1 MSLVKLVLMPSLKI
15 SFRLRVKNMP
25 ERFIRIILVFILP
38 VIALQ
43 SLLFQYKVEAYS
55 HGITVLCLTAFQLMC
70 LQQEPRENNKDK
82 EESREQREL
91 HENILVEM
99 CGFFLSFRL
108 VLVSRWLQPGRT
120 AENMEGPFLLYVDA
134 G

>member
-1 MSLVKLVLMPSLKI
+1 MSLVKLVLMPSLQI
-15 SFRLRVKNMP
+15 SFRLGVKNMP

-70 LQQEPRENNKDK
+70 LQ
-82 EESREQREL
+82 
-91 HENILVEM
+91 
-99 CGFFLSFRL
+99 
-108 VLVSRWLQPGRT
+108 
-120 AENMEGPFLLYVDA
+120 
-134 G
+134 